1 MSKFYSLTQDE
12 EKKTADLYIFGD
24 IVDPETET
32 VDNMFLDGGL
42 GFKSSLGIVHDLQGL
57 EDVEIINVHINSMG
71 GYTDQGVA
79 IYNTLKACPAT
90 VNTYCDGMA
99 CSAASYV
106 FMAGDNRYIGD
117 GALLMIHN
125 AWREACGNAYQLRQQ
140 ADELEK
146 ISKSTVEIY
155 VNNTNLDEEQVKE
168 LLEGPNHDG
177 TWLDAAEALEY
188 GFATEKLTANK
199 SAIANQSVKL
209 QLHSFIFS
217 DEKKTKEKE
226 EKVEVIANIKA
237 SVSDTPAPENDAEKV
252 HSQDIEMQDLKAIFK
267 NNNDVEQTL
276 FDRFKAMK
284 K

>member
-1 MSKFYSLTQDE
+1 MNKFYSLTQDV

-24 IVDPETET
+24 IVDPETE
-32 VDNMFLDGGL
+32 VYDNWAFSGGA
-42 GFKSSLGIVHDLQGL
+42 GSKSSLSVVHDLQNL
-57 EDVEIINVHINSMG
+57 DDVETINVHINSMG

-79 IYNTLKACPAT
+79 IYNTLKVHPAT

-125 AWREACGNAYQLRQQ
+125 AWRQACGNAYQLRQE

-155 VNNTNLDEEQVKE
+155 VNNTNLNEEQVKD
-168 LLEGPNHDG
+168 LLEGVNHDG
-177 TWLDAAEALEY
+177 TWLDSNEALEY
-188 GFATEKLTANK
+188 GFATGRLKTND
-199 SAIANQSVKL
+199 SAIANQSAMK

-217 DEKKTKEKE
+217 KKIKEKE
-226 EKVEVIANIKA
+226 EKEPTVANITL
-237 SVSDTPAPENDAEKV
+237 SVSDTSTQDNNAKEL
-252 HSQDIEMQDLKAIFK
+252 HSQDIKMQNLKATFK
-267 NNNDVEQTL
+267 TNNDVKQTL
-276 FDRFKAMK
+276 FDKFKAMK
-284 K
+284 G